1 MPPHDD
7 NRMSLAKAG
16 DADAVEGLIDSVRDN
31 VYRLALRMVAQPA
44 DAEDAAQEILI
55 KVLTRLATFRG
66 DAAFGTWVHRIAV
79 NHLLDRKKSA
89 VEQMEMTFEHYGEDL
104 LTGLADP
111 PPMPEPEAEL
121 LAEEVRLGCTMAMLT
136 CLDRQHRVAYI
147 LGEIFQVSSDEGA
160 YICEVTPATYRKRLS
175 RARTRVRAF
184 LIDNCG
190 HVNPQQTK
198 CRCMK
203 RVGTA
208 VALGRIDPDN
218 PKLVTH
224 DAELATTEMKQLSD
238 AAGLMR
244 AHPAY
249 TAPSTVTE
257 RISHLV
263 RSGRYQILN

>member
-1 MPPHDD
+1 MPPHDGYLML
-7 NRMSLAKAG
+7 RAKAG

-104 LTGLADP
+104 LTGLTNP

-121 LAEEVRLGCTMAMLT
+121 LAKEVRLGCTMARLT

-147 LGEIFQVSSDEGA
+147 LGEIFQVEYVAELLKVHLSGGA
-160 YICEVTPATYRKRLS
+160 QLFQKLSAIAT
-175 RARTRVRAF
+175 
-184 LIDNCG
+184 
-190 HVNPQQTK
+190 
-198 CRCMK
+198 
-203 RVGTA
+203 
-208 VALGRIDPDN
+208 VALWLRFFRDPE
-218 PKLVTH
+218 PGARQHRV
-224 DAELATTEMKQLSD
+224 EQL
-238 AAGLMR
+238 L
-244 AHPAY
+244 
-249 TAPSTVTE
+249 TAPH
-257 RISHLV
+257 RPGAMA
-263 RSGRYQILN
+263 R